1 MFDISLLRPEWLLLS
16 PLLLLL
22 LIKKQQREQS
32 AWSKLLS
39 PGIAKYLV
47 ESPKQS
53 KQSQWSLAALFALI
67 IIALSGPS
75 IISDNVPLYREGSA
89 RVLIMDMSYSMRAR
103 DVKPDRVELA
113 KYKAL
118 DLLEQWKDGETALIA
133 YAGDAFV
140 LSPLSSDTNT
150 LANLIPHL
158 KPELMPAHGSA
169 LNLAIEQ
176 AAELIKQAGYAQ
188 GDVVVIGDGL
198 SEQQMQL
205 SLSSLQQHK
214 LRFSMLALGT
224 KDGAPIPLEDGSMLK
239 DQSGSIVIA
248 KLEADNFLP
257 LCQKTGGICQLISAD
272 NSDIEKLSSLRS
284 RDFDSD
290 QPSNQQTQVRKDIG
304 FYLLPFILL
313 MLLNSVRR
321 AELLLVSLC
330 VSIFAL
336 PKPALANSV
345 WTNQA
350 QQAQQAF
357 EEERFAEAAELF
369 KDPNWKA
376 SALYKAGNYQEA
388 QALFAQ
394 DKSANGWFNQGNTH
408 TQLGD
413 YQKALEAY
421 DQALELQS
429 DFPAA
434 QHNKKLV
441 EELLDQQQ
449 QQQQQQ
455 QSQQQSDQQQDS
467 EGSEQSESDSS
478 QQQNPQQQDGEDQQE
493 EDSPSEQESE
503 QESEAEQQQA
513 QAEDEQA
520 SDQQEPEQSA
530 QANSRQ
536 GEPSDK
542 EELQKW
548 LDELPNDP
556 SLLLR
561 NKMYL
566 EYQKRRRQPSNQ
578 ENW

>member
-22 LIKKQQREQS
+22 LFKKQQREQS

-47 ESPKQS
+47 DSPKQS
-53 KQSQWSLAALFALI
+53 KRSQWSLAALLALI
-67 IIALSGPS
+67 LIALSGPS

-150 LANLIPHL
+150 LANLVPHL

-198 SEQQMQL
+198 TEQQMQL
-205 SLSSLQQHK
+205 SLSSLQQHN

-224 KDGAPIPLEDGSMLK
+224 EEGAPIPLEDGSMLK
-239 DQSGSIVIA
+239 DQYGSIVIA

-257 LCQKTGGICQLISAD
+257 LCQNTGGICQLISAD

-284 RDFDSD
+284 RNFDSE
-290 QPSNQQTQVRKDIG
+290 QQSNQQAQVRKDIG

-357 EEERFAEAAELF
+357 EEERYGEAAELF
-369 KDPNWKA
+369 TDPNWKA
-376 SALYKAGNYQEA
+376 SSHFKAGNYEQAKELFSQDTSAEGWYNKGLASTMLGEYDEA
-388 QALFAQ
+388 IA
-394 DKSANGWFNQGNTH
+394 
-408 TQLGD
+408 
-413 YQKALEAY
+413 AY
-421 DQALELQS
+421 DEALKLKP
-429 DFPAA
+429 DFEKAKI
-434 QHNKKLV
+434 NKEITEKLK
-441 EELLDQQQ
+441 QQQ
-449 QQQQQQ
+449 QQNQQ
-455 QSQQQSDQQQDS
+455 QSGQQQDS
-467 EGSEQSESDSS
+467 EDSDEQSESDSS
-478 QQQNPQQQDGEDQQE
+478 QQQGDQQQDDSQAEENQDQQ
-493 EDSPSEQESE
+493 SPSEQQSEQESE
-503 QESEAEQQQA
+503 QQQQA
-513 QAEDEQA
+513 QAGEEQ
-520 SDQQEPEQSA
+520 SNEEQEPEQSA
-530 QANSRQ
+530 QANNSQ
-536 GEPSDK
+536 GEPSDQ

-548 LDELPNDP
+548 LEDLPNDP

>member
-188 GDVVVIGDGL
+188 GDVVVIGDGV

-449 QQQQQQ
+449 QQQQQ
-455 QSQQQSDQQQDS
+455 SQQQSDQQQDS

>member
-16 PLLLLL
+16 PLFLLLL
-22 LIKKQQREQS
+22 FKKQQREQS
-32 AWSKLLS
+32 AWSKLIS

-47 ESPKQS
+47 DFPKQS
-53 KQSQWSLAALFALI
+53 KRSQWSLAGLLALI
-67 IIALSGPS
+67 LIALSGPS

-150 LANLIPHL
+150 LANLVPHL

-198 SEQQMQL
+198 TEQQMQL
-205 SLSSLQQHK
+205 SLSSLQQHN

-224 KDGAPIPLEDGSMLK
+224 EEGAPIPLEDGSMLK
-239 DQSGSIVIA
+239 DQYGSIVIA
-248 KLEADNFLP
+248 KLEVDNFLP
-257 LCQKTGGICQLISAD
+257 LCQNTGGICQLISAD

-284 RDFDSD
+284 RSFDSE
-290 QPSNQQTQVRKDIG
+290 QQSNQQAQVRKDIG

-357 EEERFAEAAELF
+357 EEERYGEAAELF
-369 KDPNWKA
+369 TDPNWKA

-394 DKSANGWFNQGNTH
+394 DGSANGWFNQGNAQA
-408 TQLGD
+408 QLGD
-413 YQKALEAY
+413 YQQAIEAY
-421 DQALELQS
+421 EQALELQN

-441 EELLDQQQ
+441 EELLEQQQ
-449 QQQQQQ
+449 QNQQ
-455 QSQQQSDQQQDS
+455 QSEQQDASDSDQ
-467 EGSEQSESDSS
+467 QSESDSS
-478 QQQNPQQQDGEDQQE
+478 QQQADQQQDDSEAEQNQDQQT
-493 EDSPSEQESE
+493 PSEQQSEQDQESE
-503 QESEAEQQQA
+503 QQQQA
-513 QAEDEQA
+513 QASEEP
-520 SDQQEPEQSA
+520 SNEEQEPEQSA
-530 QANSRQ
+530 QVNNSQ
-536 GEPSDK
+536 GEPSDQ

-548 LDELPNDP
+548 LEDLPNDP